1 MGLDCLDWEFL
12 IPSNTDGVAVIL
24 TIITM
29 LSTPILTTIFGDGSL
44 EVRSHC
50 PKPQKK
56 IFKTI
61 FNQGED
67 TEDWAND
74 EPVDKEVEAPNTNCK
89 SEFLPQETGQIVNS
103 SESREVRKFEE

>member
-1 MGLDCLDWEFL
+1 M
-12 IPSNTDGVAVIL
+12 
-24 TIITM
+24 
-29 LSTPILTTIFGDGSL
+29 
-44 EVRSHC
+44 RSHC

-74 EPVDKEVEAPNTNCK
+74 EPVEMEVGAPDTNRK
-89 SEFLPQETGQIVNS
+89 SELIPEETGQIVNS
-103 SESREVRKFEE
+103 SKSREVRKFGE